1 MFIFEDLIKYMAN
14 PKKRKSRS
22 AVRTNRAHLAL
33 GKVALDKCPQCGKA
47 KKPHTVCAFCGTY
60 RGRQV
65 LKVAAKPAKAKK

>member
-1 MFIFEDLIKYMAN
+1 MAN

-33 GKVALDKCPQCGKA
+33 EKVTLDKCPKCGKA
-47 KKPHTVCAFCGTY
+47 KKPHTACAFCGTY

-65 LKVAAKPAKAKK
+65 LKVESKVEKAKK

>member
-1 MFIFEDLIKYMAN
+1 MAN

-33 GKVALDKCPQCGKA
+33 KETSLNECPQCGKPV
-47 KKPHTVCAFCGTY
+47 KPHTACAFCGTY

-65 LKVAAKPAKAKK
+65 IKTKTSAVVKTKK